1 MAKITFV
8 PWYVADW
15 LADTAELDPIEYWI
29 YHRLLMQIYKESTF
43 VERSYIERI
52 TKVLRDEDK
61 DKIEWVLST
70 FFYEVKEGEKVGY
83 MNKRAK
89 AEMEKIAEKSEKARK
104 SVMSRYSTNVE
115 RTKNERNTNV
125 DRTNYERSTINN
137 QIKED
142 IYTPLPPNDSEQP
155 ERKPRRKNPDAAQ
168 DAERPDDVS
177 EEAWV
182 AWMQIRKDKGV
193 KHFSVYALKLLRKEC
208 EKKGI
213 TLQTAIET
221 CISRNWA
228 SYRVEYQD
236 TPTNRNSARFERS
249 DEDNPFLVKNLKPR
263 KRDEDEDLEVL
274 AAIRAGMKG

>member
-1 MAKITFV
+1 
-8 PWYVADW
+8 
-15 LADTAELDPIEYWI
+15 
-29 YHRLLMQIYKESTF
+29 
-43 VERSYIERI
+43 
-52 TKVLRDEDK
+52 
-61 DKIEWVLST
+61 
-70 FFYEVKEGEKVGY
+70 
-83 MNKRAK
+83 MNKRAL
-89 AEMEKIAEKSEKARK
+89 AEIEKIAEKSEKARK
-104 SVMSRYSTNVE
+104 IANMRYNKSAEPTQCQ
-115 RTKNERNTNV
+115 RNANAMPMQSES
-125 DRTNYERSTINN
+125 NAIKN